1 MRRQGVAAATATTGA
16 TTTSPVMDTVLK
28 SAVAKIVHFCTTE
41 ETKRELETRVFGP
54 LLACVGERFA
64 WAAHLFQIVG
74 VLVLVQ
80 TVLLL
85 WLLVRDA
92 RRAC

>member
-1 MRRQGVAAATATTGA
+1 
-16 TTTSPVMDTVLK
+16 MDAVLK
-28 SAVAKIVHFCTTE
+28 SAVTKIVEYCTTE
-41 ETKRELETRVFGP
+41 ETKRELETRVLGP
-54 LLACVGERFA
+54 LLARVAERFA

-80 TVLLL
+80 TLLLL

-92 RRAC
+92 RRGC